1 MKGKYQIFSL
11 LQKPGL
17 KQEGALWFH
26 EKWNIPEE
34 AYLES
39 MEESLR
45 EHGPVPQWYLALDEE
60 QIIGGLGIIE
70 NDFHN
75 RKDLSPNVCAVYV
88 EEAWRCQ
95 GIAGALLERACRDMA
110 RRGDQHTIFAD
121 GPYLLL

>member
-39 MEESLR
+39 MEESLQG
-45 EHGPVPQWYLALDEE
+45 HGPA
-60 QIIGGLGIIE
+60 
-70 NDFHN
+70 
-75 RKDLSPNVCAVYV
+75 
-88 EEAWRCQ
+88 
-95 GIAGALLERACRDMA
+95 
-110 RRGDQHTIFAD
+110 GDQHTIFAD

>member
-17 KQEGALWFH
+17 KQEGARWFH

-45 EHGPVPQWYLALDEE
+45 AHGPVPQWYLALD
-60 QIIGGLGIIE
+60 
-70 NDFHN
+70 
-75 RKDLSPNVCAVYV
+75 
-88 EEAWRCQ
+88 
-95 GIAGALLERACRDMA
+95 
-110 RRGDQHTIFAD
+110 
-121 GPYLLL
+121 